1 MSSLPIK
8 AIIKLVKEYLDI
20 EIPEL
25 SEEKYYIQ
33 LLNLLREV
41 KTQKKSELNLLTL
54 IFEKMFEKENK
65 FKSVIE
71 EKAFNKFINL
81 VNSKSFPIEEE
92 KNNNDYMVIKKCLT
106 NVKMINEK
114 EIYLLFNLMNIE
126 KSQLLFFKCFQEII
140 SSKDK
145 YFIENKVIE
154 LGNINYYTLLFYI
167 QVLFQLKEG
176 NNEEYYT
183 FRINNKGLYK
193 DKATNDEINKYVTE
207 YKEIEKNEIVAF
219 INKHK
224 KLEKSMEPERN
235 NNINMEV
242 QQTKINPVNNDEK
255 AFSNTKP
262 NLEDE
267 IMKLKKLFEDSNKDR
282 YEINEKYDNIIKD
295 LEKKN
300 DKNINDI
307 KKMHSKDI
315 NDINEKYDNI
325 IKDMKEKHAK
335 EINDINVKYSKE
347 FKDMKEKHAKEIND
361 INVKYSK
368 EFKDI
373 KAKHNKDIND
383 LKIKHDQDL
392 NNEKKKSD
400 ERTDKKINNLKEK
413 IEELKK
419 TINDIKVQNNSLLK
433 KNESISKKNQ
443 ILNDQLTSH
452 QIESEENIS
461 NLNNKLNKSEEEKEK
476 YQFENTLIK
485 SRDSSKYI
493 IDFLYTILY
502 NKIDFTIK
510 YETKVNIICE
520 EIKKDAC
527 KNKKKFEFIKD
538 LCKFLEKI
546 YNDKVKGDKLTHDDE
561 FKSHILDGN
570 ADLNNFFTNYLEIQK
585 YFNYFKYLY
594 FSNNINEE
602 NAEKILTICKGINFF
617 NSLNDFSQRIN

>member
-8 AIIKLVKEYLDI
+8 AINKLVKKYLDI

-25 SEEKYYIQ
+25 IDEEYYIQ
-33 LLNLLREV
+33 LLSLLKKA

-54 IFEKMFEKENK
+54 IFEKMFLKQNK
-65 FKSVIE
+65 FKSVID

-347 FKDMKEKHAKEIND
+347 FKD
-361 INVKYSK
+361 
-368 EFKDI
+368 I

-485 SRDSSKYI
+485 SKIVQNILLISYI
-493 IDFLYTILY
+493 LSFIIRLILQS
-502 NKIDFTIK
+502 NMKQKLILF
-510 YETKVNIICE
+510 V
-520 EIKKDAC
+520 KK
-527 KNKKKFEFIKD
+527 
-538 LCKFLEKI
+538 
-546 YNDKVKGDKLTHDDE
+546 
-561 FKSHILDGN
+561 
-570 ADLNNFFTNYLEIQK
+570 
-585 YFNYFKYLY
+585 
-594 FSNNINEE
+594 
-602 NAEKILTICKGINFF
+602 
-617 NSLNDFSQRIN
+617 